1 MIAVEAILSQDDM
14 VHQEKSHHLA
24 RLGYLLREHI
34 VRLARLRAV
43 RWVVVCHGDDGCI
56 VEHGFFHYQSNVH
69 RCLGD
74 ASLAELGAL
83 YQPKVLVHQHYPK
96 ALCLIAA
103 YHWAKIV
110 VECQAAA

>member
-1 MIAVEAILSQDDM
+1 MVAVEAILSQDDM

-56 VEHGFFHYQSNVH
+56 VEHGFLHDESHVH
-69 RCLGD
+69 GSLCD
-74 ASLAELGAL
+74 ASLTEVDAL
-83 YQPKVLVHQHYPK
+83 DEPKVLVHQYDVKP
-96 ALCLIAA
+96 LSI
-103 YHWAKIV
+103 
-110 VECQAAA
+110 